1 MENVFSNN
9 ALIMVSILL
18 LIALIALVSLV
29 VYMMILAV
37 AVIIMQFVFC
47 LDIIFAVLYYAKL
60 KKQIRKMKKSCESS
74 QLFRF

>member
-29 VYMMILAV
+29 VYVMILAV
-37 AVIIMQFVFC
+37 AVIMQFVFC